1 MPVFKA
7 FYHQH
12 IFKKIIRFADDFFT
26 KPTLQRLELEKFM
39 HKKSLKKRV
48 FNLRVGSKSIINRLS
63 I

>member
-26 KPTLQRLELEKFM
+26 KPTLQRIGIGKI
-39 HKKSLKKRV
+39 HAQK
-48 FNLRVGSKSIINRLS
+48 IT
-63 I
+63 